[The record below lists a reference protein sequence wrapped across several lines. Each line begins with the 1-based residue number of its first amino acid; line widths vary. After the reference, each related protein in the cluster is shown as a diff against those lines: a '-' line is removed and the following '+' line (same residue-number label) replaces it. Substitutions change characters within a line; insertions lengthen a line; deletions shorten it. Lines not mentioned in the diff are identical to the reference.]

1 MGSNPDYL
9 LKSFLHY
16 ILQFHPWAT
25 FSNTGKTFYS
35 YSTFL
40 ETYRGVSFRLNRAV
54 KSFQLPI
61 SKVQLLYFFY
71 TYDLLL
77 QLLKVRFDMSFAA
90 FMVCS
95 MFQYLWLRHKICQ
108 YQSCK
113 HQVTY
118 TLKKSYPV
126 STPITAGFFEVM

>member
-1 MGSNPDYL
+1 MP
-9 LKSFLHY
+9 
-16 ILQFHPWAT
+16 
-25 FSNTGKTFYS
+25 NTGKTFYG

-40 ETYRGVSFRLNRAV
+40 ETYRGVSFRLNSAV

-90 FMVCS
+90 FMHVQCS
-95 MFQYLWLRHKICQ
+95 NICDLDI
-108 YQSCK
+108 K
-113 HQVTY
+113 LANTKLVKT
-118 TLKKSYPV
+118 K
-126 STPITAGFFEVM
+126 

>member
-1 MGSNPDYL
+1 MSYNRVIRIHCTC
-9 LKSFLHY
+9 KKKINFLPWLGLFREVYFMY
-16 ILQFHPWAT
+16 ILQFHPQNKWT
-25 FSNTGKTFYS
+25 TLSNTGKTCYG

-95 MFQYLWLRHKICQ
+95 MFQYLWLGHKICR

-113 HQVTY
+113 H
-118 TLKKSYPV
+118 
-126 STPITAGFFEVM
+126 